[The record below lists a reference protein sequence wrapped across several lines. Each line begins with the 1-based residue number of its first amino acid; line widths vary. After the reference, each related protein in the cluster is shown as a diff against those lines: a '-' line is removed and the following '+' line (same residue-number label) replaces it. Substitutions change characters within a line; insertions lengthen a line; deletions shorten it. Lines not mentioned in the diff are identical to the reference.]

1 MSYFEMFF
9 RFVFILIVLIWIFI
23 ITRATKGISFRS
35 FSAEQKWI
43 VILLVLLL
51 LFNNPLH
58 PLNLLTNSGFIE
70 VLDAVFSVTFIMAL
84 FAFWLTMIDRF
95 RYENGQHSFLKFYLP
110 KLLPLIIMWITFLT
124 IYIYTRVHQFDDPQ
138 FETVNDVPG
147 FLAAVVIYWIINVIV
162 ILWLFYVC
170 IRAFIE
176 TKGKPEQRKSLNFFF
191 SLFIITFI
199 MILVT
204 LIGNFIPALSNT
216 AIEFVSYF
224 VIVNLYICSLS
235 IAYLPSSKILD
246 DINEGAHTKLEDED
260 EDETASDYKKSPESD
275 FEMKS
280 EKSEESSNNSQS
292 EKSEKSEKSEQSEKS
307 SD

>member
-1 MSYFEMFF
+1 
-9 RFVFILIVLIWIFI
+9 
-23 ITRATKGISFRS
+23 
-35 FSAEQKWI
+35 
-43 VILLVLLL
+43 
-51 LFNNPLH
+51 
-58 PLNLLTNSGFIE
+58 
-70 VLDAVFSVTFIMAL
+70 
-84 FAFWLTMIDRF
+84 
-95 RYENGQHSFLKFYLP
+95 
-110 KLLPLIIMWITFLT
+110 
-124 IYIYTRVHQFDDPQ
+124 
-138 FETVNDVPG
+138 
-147 FLAAVVIYWIINVIV
+147 
-162 ILWLFYVC
+162 
-170 IRAFIE
+170 
-176 TKGKPEQRKSLNFFF
+176 
-191 SLFIITFI
+191 